1 MLNAIL
7 ILLGC
12 QLAGEATARSLG
24 LPLPGPVLGLVLLLA
39 GFALF
44 PALPALMRPLASG
57 LLAHLS
63 LLFVPAGVGVIGHL
77 DRLGGQGA
85 VLLAALVVST
95 GLAIAAGA
103 LAFVAVSRL
112 TEGPGSPGAPDD
124 DPASGPASGA
134 AS

>member
-44 PALPALMRPLASG
+44 PGLPGLMRPLASG
-57 LLAHLS
+57 LLAHLA
-63 LLFVPAGVGVIGHL
+63 LLFVRGGVGVIGHL
-77 DRLGGQGA
+77 DRLGGAGA

-103 LAFVAVSRL
+103 LAFIAVARL
-112 TEGPGSPGAPDD
+112 TEGPEDHGDGD
-124 DPASGPASGA
+124 SGTTEGRAE
-134 AS
+134 